1 MVINLAQ
8 NNSVDQL
15 ISQMEEWFSK
25 LPSLPS
31 SWREVIVTITPW
43 LALIFGIIGVLG
55 SLAAVG
61 VLTFLAPFMVL
72 GSGIGV
78 ASGGIIGALLALVA
92 SVLLV
97 LAFPG
102 TRNRK
107 MSGWRLLFSS
117 EAVSFVSGIVAFS
130 AAGVVG
136 ALIGFYILFQIKSHY
151 K

>member
-1 MVINLAQ
+1 MAQ

-15 ISQMEEWFSK
+15 IKQMEDWFSK
-25 LPSLPS
+25 LPALPNN
-31 SWREVIVTITPW
+31 WRDVIVTITPW

-61 VLTFLAPFMVL
+61 ILTFLAPFMIL
-72 GSGIGV
+72 GGGVGV

-97 LAFPG
+97 MAFPG
-102 TRNRK
+102 TRDRK
-107 MSGWRLLFSS
+107 MSGWRLLFFSEVVSIISS
-117 EAVSFVSGIVAFS
+117 VVAFS
-130 AAGVVG
+130 AGGVVG
-136 ALIGFYILFQIKSHY
+136 ALVGFYILFQIKSHY

>member
-1 MVINLAQ
+1 MGA
-8 NNSVDQL
+8 
-15 ISQMEEWFSK
+15 WFSK
-25 LPSLPS
+25 LPPLPS
-31 SWREVIVTITPW
+31 NWRDVIVSITPW

-55 SLAAVG
+55 SLGAVG

-72 GSGIGV
+72 GGGIGV
-78 ASGGIIGALLALVA
+78 ASGGVIGAVLALAA

-102 TRNRK
+102 TRSRK
-107 MSGWRLLFSS
+107 MSGWKLLFWSETVSIVSS
-117 EAVSFVSGIVAFS
+117 VVAFS

-136 ALIGFYILFQIKSHY
+136 ALIGYYILFQIKSHY